1 MHTQTQAQIPGS
13 EASRGLA
20 LHALAH
26 RAHQICPARNAW
38 GDEYPHTF
46 ILSLMLPSNTRINAE
61 PHLVHMIRLIVALE
75 WGQVVVLPPRSSC
88 RRGHACRQHLQV
100 LFVVSRLLSPSQLV
114 KENEKASQQ
123 NKKKKKKKKKSKCCS
138 RCCCFCTHCAAL
150 RSSALDKPFFLTDE
164 VFPLAQHLQHQ
175 QQRTASRLAHLG
187 SVC

>member
-1 MHTQTQAQIPGS
+1 MHTDTQHMHTQTQAQIPGS

-123 NKKKKKKKKKSKCCS
+123 NKKKKKKKEVKMLLPLLLLLHTL
-138 RCCCFCTHCAAL
+138 RCTAL
-150 RSSALDKPFFLTDE
+150 FSTGQTFLFD
-164 VFPLAQHLQHQ
+164 
-175 QQRTASRLAHLG
+175 
-187 SVC
+187 